1 MKKSG
6 EFIIIPSN
14 EFKSTLLKDERM
26 KYPKFCLIE
35 EIDIEKEKVKILKD
49 VISAI
54 WEKVE
59 DVSSDKQLEFIKRK
73 LHTDFMNHEL
83 ESNPPHCG
91 NTDMEDYIWDI
102 LFNNK

>member
-14 EFKSTLLKDERM
+14 KFESTLLKDERM
-26 KYPKFCLIE
+26 KCPKFVLIS
-35 EIDIEKEKVKILKD
+35 EIDIEKEKVSALRN

-59 DVSSDKQLEFIKRK
+59 DVSSDKQLELIKRK
-73 LHTDFMNHEL
+73 LHTDFMNHE
-83 ESNPPHCG
+83 PQ
-91 NTDMEDYIWDI
+91 TFDRDMEDYIWDI